1 MAISAER
8 VTVRELKC
16 FLCGHLLGELLS
28 NARQRSFRPAP
39 GSPPLTDSR
48 LDRLRCPRCAGP
60 VYLEAAETTTG
71 WALHVGRAAGAARS
85 N

>member
-1 MAISAER
+1 VAISTDR

-16 FLCGHLLGELLS
+16 FLCGHLLGELLA
-28 NARQRSFRPAP
+28 NAQRRSFRPAP
-39 GSPPLTDSR
+39 GSPPVAATR

-60 VYLEAAETTTG
+60 VYLEGAETTTE
-71 WALHVGRAAGAARS
+71 WALHVGRAAGASRT